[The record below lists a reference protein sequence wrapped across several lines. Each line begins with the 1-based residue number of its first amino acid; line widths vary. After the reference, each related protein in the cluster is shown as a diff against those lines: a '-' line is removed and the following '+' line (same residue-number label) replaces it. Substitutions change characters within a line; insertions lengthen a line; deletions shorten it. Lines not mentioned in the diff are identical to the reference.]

1 MKLLR
6 DFFRLHTA
14 GRSLLGRRN
23 TSRQSWTITVP
34 APLTKPVQPA

>member
-23 TSRQSWTITVP
+23 AARPSWTITVP
-34 APLTKPVQPA
+34 EPLVKPTETA